1 MAFYSTAISANNNL
15 ADLYYPKSSALNSGA
30 YSFQIALLLQGALLD
45 KSFYSDCASLVARY
59 GFVVVVPNNLRPSPF
74 NPTSPPNLV
83 SETSQIA
90 AVLSLMAIENIQPRS
105 PIAFVVDTQRFSLL
119 GHSALL
125 IHGMNHLFA

>member
-1 MAFYSTAISANNNL
+1 M
-15 ADLYYPKSSALNSGA
+15 
-30 YSFQIALLLQGALLD
+30 ALLLQGALLD